1 MLWTQLKQII
11 ICTAMQACS
20 GRVSQLITL
29 FSLTRTVSSAL
40 FVSYFLIQ
48 LLSNNVAERFTMYN
62 IYRPDGIQSL
72 SYALCHVYARCT
84 RSVSLP
90 APIFCKFRSPTLLSR
105 SSPIYSCS
113 NKSRCTQRVHPRK
126 KPLRA
131 ATGPSTILSRHG
143 GNGGQCRSGS
153 GAKR

>member
-1 MLWTQLKQII
+1 
-11 ICTAMQACS
+11 
-20 GRVSQLITL
+20 
-29 FSLTRTVSSAL
+29 LTRTVSSAL

-48 LLSNNVAERFTMYN
+48 LLSNNVAECFTMYN

-131 ATGPSTILSRHG
+131 ATGPSTILSGHG